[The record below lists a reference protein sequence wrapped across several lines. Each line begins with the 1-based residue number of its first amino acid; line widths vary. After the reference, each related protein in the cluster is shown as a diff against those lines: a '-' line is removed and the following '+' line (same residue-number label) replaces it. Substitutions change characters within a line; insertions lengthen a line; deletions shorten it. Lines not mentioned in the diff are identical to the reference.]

1 MNESTLDLFC
11 NHENEKEDLGIDEL
25 FTMIL
30 KEEASKLNITVDY
43 YLEEF
48 LL

>member
-11 NHENEKEDLGIDEL
+11 NHENENEDLGIDDL
-25 FTMIL
+25 FAMAL
-30 KEEASKLNITVDY
+30 EEEASKLNITVDY

-48 LL
+48 YL